1 MYPRSHIT
9 HMKPQFLRLYCVL
22 EQSVDYILNVR
33 MIRTDRRIFMY
44 QVEVQVQTLRVP
56 DWISRYCQPERF
68 VPLCSACPQYGK
80 NWACPPGMPQGER
93 TAGAYSFVQVI
104 GLKVLYDDAVRI
116 AALTSPERTGEM
128 RRKTYGAAKK
138 QMLHA
143 LLALEAEFPGSMTI
157 MAGGCELCPPCARAE
172 GKLCR
177 HPKEMRFSYSGLGF
191 DLGRIAEEV
200 LGIPLLWQ
208 KQGLPE
214 YNVAIA
220 SFLHN

>member
-1 MYPRSHIT
+1 
-9 HMKPQFLRLYCVL
+9 
-22 EQSVDYILNVR
+22 
-33 MIRTDRRIFMY
+33 MY

-56 DWISRYCQPERF
+56 DWISALLPAGA
-68 VPLCSACPQYGK
+68 VCSAVQCMSAVRKKLGLS
-80 NWACPPGMPQGER
+80 AGMPQVER
-93 TAGAYSFVQVI
+93 IAGAYSFVQVI
-104 GLKVLYDDAVRI
+104 GLKVLYDEAVRI
-116 AALTSPERTGEM
+116 AALTSPERTEEM
-128 RRKTYGAAKK
+128 RRKTYGVAKK

-157 MAGGCELCPPCARAE
+157 MAGGCELCPQCARAE